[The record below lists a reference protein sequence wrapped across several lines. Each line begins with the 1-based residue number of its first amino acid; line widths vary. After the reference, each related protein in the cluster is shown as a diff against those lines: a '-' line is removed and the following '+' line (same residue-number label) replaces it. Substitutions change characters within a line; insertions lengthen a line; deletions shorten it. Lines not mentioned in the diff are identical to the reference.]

1 MGIAPRVMLMVVVVS
16 AVSCGTKS
24 HDVVE
29 EKEPARPPV
38 EQDEDKE
45 LNEADKIRELLSIV
59 RNSEHTFIQGGQERD
74 GPAASADMERRVA
87 RLAAGVPT
95 ARQFIDRI
103 GAGKLRADEP
113 DTVKLTDGT
122 VLPMRQWLLARL
134 GELEGTPVQAEAAA
148 GDAQLTQRAR
158 TNELGILDAL
168 RIVERSG
175 LRFVAPPRK
184 AVSGKIKGKRK
195 EYTSTEFAEML
206 RKKWEFLGADI
217 HDLDSFI
224 EEIATDA
231 FASFEPYRVIHN
243 DGSEE
248 PFREWL
254 LGQLDQQRAALAKG
268 G

>member
-1 MGIAPRVMLMVVVVS
+1 MLGVAV
-16 AVSCGTKS
+16 VSCGTKN

-29 EKEPARPPV
+29 EKDPAHEPVAK
-38 EQDEDKE
+38 QSDGKD

-59 RNSEHTFIQGGQERD
+59 RNSDHTFVQGGQERD
-74 GPAASADMERRVA
+74 GAAASADMERRVA

-95 ARQFIDRI
+95 ARQFIDRV

-113 DTVKLTDGT
+113 DTVRLADGT
-122 VLPMRQWLLARL
+122 VLPLRQWLLARL
-134 GELEGTPVQAEAAA
+134 GELEGQPVVADAAPS
-148 GDAQLTQRAR
+148 DQPKVQRAR

-175 LRFVAPPRK
+175 LRFVAPARK
-184 AVSGKIKGKRK
+184 SATGKVKGKRK
-195 EYTSTEFAEML
+195 EYNASEFADML

-217 HDLDSFI
+217 HDLDTFI
-224 EEIATDA
+224 EEIATDS

-243 DGSEE
+243 DGHEE
-248 PFREWL
+248 EFREWL
-254 LGQLDQQRAALAKG
+254 LEKLDKQRQALAKG